1 MVAVRH
7 LRERNG
13 GGQRENGHPP
23 SLCEALLP
31 PVLVSPPA
39 VNIFINLLV
48 IKHIPILAP
57 VSSHSLNR
65 ASY

>member
-1 MVAVRH
+1 MRH

-23 SLCEALLP
+23 SLCESALLP
-31 PVLVSPPA
+31 PVPVSPPA